1 MRFHGWG
8 LFRSDKIPIF
18 IVVSFAFQKQR
29 INVEERLLG
38 VETVSSFPRIQ
49 EIVEAKEPYD
59 KLWRSVVKFT
69 VRQDEWLNG
78 CLVDLNAEEIEE
90 EV

>member
-1 MRFHGWG
+1 MNKSTNIYRFSFY
-8 LFRSDKIPIF
+8 LFH
-18 IVVSFAFQKQR
+18 QKQK
-29 INVEERLLG
+29 INTEERLLG
-38 VETVSSFPRIQ
+38 VDAVSTFPRIQ

-69 VRQDEWLNG
+69 EKQSDWLNG

-90 EV
+90 EVDS

>member
-1 MRFHGWG
+1 M
-8 LFRSDKIPIF
+8 FRTDKIPIF
-18 IVVSFAFQKQR
+18 VVVSFTFQKQR

-90 EV
+90 VV

>member
-1 MRFHGWG
+1 
-8 LFRSDKIPIF
+8 
-18 IVVSFAFQKQR
+18 
-29 INVEERLLG
+29 VEERLLG
-38 VETVSSFPRIQ
+38 VDTVSTFPRIQ

-69 VRQDEWLNG
+69 VKQDDWLNG

-90 EV
+90 EVRIILCRSENITIRNNSNIYENITHV